1 MTMAEATPSIQ
12 QKPYFEEGTEAMIA
26 LELWSITQTCAMLC
40 GTGTNLL
47 GQSGT
52 RRD

>member
-1 MTMAEATPSIQ
+1 MAEATPSIQ
-12 QKPYFEEGTEAMIA
+12 QKPYFAEGAEAMIA
-26 LELWSITQTCAMLC
+26 LEARRPAQCC
-40 GTGTNLL
+40 VGTGANLL

>member
-12 QKPYFEEGTEAMIA
+12 QKPYLEAEAMIA
-26 LELWSITQTCAMLC
+26 PEAIVDHASCAMSC